1 MYGKEDRER
10 ILADLRASGLT
21 VASFA
26 RLPGSPSRQSLS
38 SWRRQA
44 EAGLLDVP
52 ERKVRGRCEHGR
64 HGRYPEATKRE
75 AVSLRRKGMGF
86 ADIAR
91 RLGVSSGSVVASWWR
106 KAGEGGTM
114 APKEAV
120 PMDPGRKAAGATR
133 EELEAMLAEAQ
144 MENAVLRE
152 LMRDPKA
159 GDPASLSNRRK
170 AELGERLRRDCGY
183 SLKEIT
189 AFLRMPKST
198 YEYNRRRN
206 AGRAARDEAVAA
218 RVREAFEAS
227 GRRYGYR
234 RTRAAMASGSDG
246 GEPFAASEREVR
258 RAMREG
264 GMTARRTRRGSRYS
278 SYAGEVDGR
287 PANLP
292 LREDGTHDFGA
303 SRPGELVVTDVTE
316 FKAGGRKVY
325 LSPIIDCFDGMPVS
339 WSVSERPDSALCDS
353 SLLSFLST
361 LPEGHPPVT
370 AHSDGGLATPSWT
383 LYSESQ
389 PRQSELDRAHVAERR
404 VEPEVVVPV
413 DVIAQLR
420 LKLAQRREP
429 LPVDELGFEYLVG
442 GLVHG
447 VVVWAPLRRQRALYL
462 EDVQKLVDGRVVELR
477 APVRMKDLYVVQREA
492 QRGERGLHQPGV
504 LALSGSVPDDLAVV
518 QVD

>member
-370 AHSDGGLATPSWT
+370 AHSDGGCQYRARSWKRICGENGVVRSMSRKGCCPDNARAEGFFGI
-383 LYSESQ
+383 LKEEFYNGRDWSAVPPGKFAEM
-389 PRQSELDRAHVAERR
+389 LDDFLRWYR
-404 VEPEVVVPV
+404 
-413 DVIAQLR
+413 DGR
-420 LKLAQRREP
+420 LKAFREGGRLVYDTISGRRRR
-429 LPVDELGFEYLVG
+429 LGY
-442 GLVHG
+442 
-447 VVVWAPLRRQRALYL
+447 AA
-462 EDVQKLVDGRVVELR
+462 
-477 APVRMKDLYVVQREA
+477 
-492 QRGERGLHQPGV
+492 
-504 LALSGSVPDDLAVV
+504 
-518 QVD
+518 